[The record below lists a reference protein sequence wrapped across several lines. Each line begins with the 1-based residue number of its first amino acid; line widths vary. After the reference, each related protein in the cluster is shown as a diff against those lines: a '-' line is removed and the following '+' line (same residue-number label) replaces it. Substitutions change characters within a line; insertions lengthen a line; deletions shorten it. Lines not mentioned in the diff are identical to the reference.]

1 MSFLFHL
8 KIYMNL
14 YGDLIWCYKVLELEF
29 QSTVRPLIIKH
40 NCFPLLLPNY
50 QPPSILPQQPFF
62 AQREKIM
69 TKNIFFRLEKNFEIE
84 IKIKIFEEIICEKF
98 SKNIRE

>member
-69 TKNIFFRLEKNFEIE
+69 TKKYFFQTGKKLRN
-84 IKIKIFEEIICEKF
+84 
-98 SKNIRE
+98 RD